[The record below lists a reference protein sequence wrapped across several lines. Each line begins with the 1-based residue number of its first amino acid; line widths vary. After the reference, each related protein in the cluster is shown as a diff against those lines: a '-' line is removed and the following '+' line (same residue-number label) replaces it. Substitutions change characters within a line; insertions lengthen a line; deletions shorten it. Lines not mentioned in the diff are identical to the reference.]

1 MSTGKLRVSWG
12 KNGNRQLADPYLAL
26 ANLASGTGGT
36 MGYYTGS
43 DYVDMKYLSVDRLAN
58 ANLKWEKTSSWNFG
72 LDFGFLNDRIS
83 GSLETY
89 FMKTNDMIMSQRL
102 PGFCGFGEVTTNLG
116 EVQNSDF
123 EWRTTFGFAYNKNQ
137 IKHLY
142 YEYEDVLDE
151 NGNVVGRKEQDD
163 TSNKWFIGKPI
174 GEIWDYKVTG
184 IWQTDEVEEAAKVG
198 QKPGDPKV
206 ENYYTADD
214 KINADGSRTP
224 VYNDNDKQFLGT
236 TNAPVR
242 WSLRNEF
249 TILKNI
255 DFSFNL
261 YSYMGHKSLEGYY
274 LNNDNGGSLMTYG
287 FNTFKKDYWT
297 PENPSNTYAR
307 LEAQGPDG
315 ATGAQRLHN
324 RNFIRLDNISLAYTL
339 PQKLT
344 KKWQIDRVKLYTTV
358 RNVATWAADWEYADP
373 ETGGLATRTY
383 TFGLNLTF

>member
-1 MSTGKLRVSWG
+1 MLTVAALRF
-12 KNGNRQLADPYLAL
+12 
-26 ANLASGTGGT
+26 T
-36 MGYYTGS
+36 
-43 DYVDMKYLSVDRLAN
+43 
-58 ANLKWEKTSSWNFG
+58 
-72 LDFGFLNDRIS
+72 
-83 GSLETY
+83 
-89 FMKTNDMIMSQRL
+89 
-102 PGFCGFGEVTTNLG
+102 
-116 EVQNSDF
+116 
-123 EWRTTFGFAYNKNQ
+123 
-137 IKHLY
+137 
-142 YEYEDVLDE
+142 
-151 NGNVVGRKEQDD
+151 
-163 TSNKWFIGKPI
+163 
-174 GEIWDYKVTG
+174 
-184 IWQTDEVEEAAKVG
+184 
-198 QKPGDPKV
+198 
-206 ENYYTADD
+206 
-214 KINADGSRTP
+214 
-224 VYNDNDKQFLGT
+224 NDNDKQFLGT

-344 KKWQIDRVKLYTTV
+344 KKWQIDRVKLYATV

-383 TFGLNLTF
+383 TFGLN

>member
-1 MSTGKLRVSWG
+1 M
-12 KNGNRQLADPYLAL
+12 
-26 ANLASGTGGT
+26 
-36 MGYYTGS
+36 
-43 DYVDMKYLSVDRLAN
+43 
-58 ANLKWEKTSSWNFG
+58 
-72 LDFGFLNDRIS
+72 
-83 GSLETY
+83 
-89 FMKTNDMIMSQRL
+89 
-102 PGFCGFGEVTTNLG
+102 TTNLG
-116 EVQNSDF
+116 EVQNNGFEFSLNTVNISNSDF

-344 KKWQIDRVKLYTTV
+344 KNGRLTV
-358 RNVATWAADWEYADP
+358 
-373 ETGGLATRTY
+373 
-383 TFGLNLTF
+383 